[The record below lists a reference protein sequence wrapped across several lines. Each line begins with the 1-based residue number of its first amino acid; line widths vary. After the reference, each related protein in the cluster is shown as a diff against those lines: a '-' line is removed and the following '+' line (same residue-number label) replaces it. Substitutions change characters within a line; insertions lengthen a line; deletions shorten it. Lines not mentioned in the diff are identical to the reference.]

1 MSQNTKRSKGN
12 TIVAITYSVTS
23 YSELSNLSEEEKIYM
38 SDYHAEQRIAQ
49 KPETSNRFYSAVDSY
64 RTFFSA
70 DNPYSFSN
78 HGKIV
83 NGVSYINRP
92 AVTLIRA
99 WDGSENVAFCFILP
113 SSSSGAHTN
122 TESKLRQDKLDF
134 LSSQNV
140 PLEECFSCDSCVKLT
155 HQSQGIFT
163 EIRKRAIIEAKKLGY
178 FYSISGRG
186 DSAAFHNT
194 LVHIMAEFGATYILS
209 DTLLDYRSEIYENYY
224 GYWDCRDV

>member
-1 MSQNTKRSKGN
+1 M
-12 TIVAITYSVTS
+12 AITYTVTS

-49 KPETSNRFYSAVDSY
+49 KPETTNRFYSAVDSY
-64 RTFFSA
+64 RAFFSA

-92 AVTLIRA
+92 TATLIRA
-99 WDGSENVAFCFILP
+99 WDGTAAAGSNRDWDGSENVAFCFILA
-113 SSSSGAHTN
+113 SSYSGAHTN
-122 TESKLRQDKLDF
+122 TESKLTQDKLDF

-178 FYSISGRG
+178 FYSISGRES
-186 DSAAFHNT
+186 SAAFHNT
-194 LVHIMAEFGATYILS
+194 LAHIMAEFGATYTLS
-209 DTLLDYRSEIYENYY
+209 DTLLDYRSEIYESYY

>member
-1 MSQNTKRSKGN
+1 M
-12 TIVAITYSVTS
+12 AITYSVTS

-70 DNPYSFSN
+70 DNPYSFSI

-92 AVTLIRA
+92 TVTLIRA
-99 WDGSENVAFCFILP
+99 WDGSENVAFCFIIP
-113 SSSSGAHTN
+113 SSSSPAHTN
-122 TESKLRQDKLDF
+122 TESKSTQDKLDF

-140 PLEECFSCDSCVKLT
+140 PLEECFTCDSCVKLT

-178 FYSISGRG
+178 FYSITGRAS
-186 DSAAFHNT
+186 SAAFHNT
-194 LVHIMAEFGATYILS
+194 LAHIMAEFGATKTLS
-209 DTLLDYRSEIYENYY
+209 DTLLDYRSEIYESYY

>member
-1 MSQNTKRSKGN
+1 M
-12 TIVAITYSVTS
+12 AITYTVTS

-38 SDYHAEQRIAQ
+38 SDYHAEQRISQ
-49 KPETSNRFYSAVDSY
+49 KPETTNRFYSAVDSY
-64 RTFFSA
+64 RTFFNA
-70 DNPYSFSN
+70 DSSYSF
-78 HGKIV
+78 
-83 NGVSYINRP
+83 INRP
-92 AVTLIRA
+92 TVTLIRA

-122 TESKLRQDKLDF
+122 TESKLTQDKLDF

-186 DSAAFHNT
+186 DGAAFHNT

-209 DTLLDYRSEIYENYY
+209 DTLLDYHNVIYENYY

>member
-1 MSQNTKRSKGN
+1 M
-12 TIVAITYSVTS
+12 AITYTVTS

-70 DNPYSFSN
+70 DNPYSFSI

-92 AVTLIRA
+92 TVTLIRA

-113 SSSSGAHTN
+113 SSSSPAHTN
-122 TESKLRQDKLDF
+122 TENKSTQDKLDF

-178 FYSISGRG
+178 FYSITGRAS
-186 DSAAFHNT
+186 SAAFHNT
-194 LVHIMAEFGATYILS
+194 LAHIMAEFGATKTLS
-209 DTLLDYRSEIYENYY
+209 DTLLDYRSEIYESYY

>member
-1 MSQNTKRSKGN
+1 
-12 TIVAITYSVTS
+12 
-23 YSELSNLSEEEKIYM
+23 M

-49 KPETSNRFYSAVDSY
+49 KPETTNRFYSAVDSY
-64 RTFFSA
+64 RTFFNA
-70 DNPYSFSN
+70 DSSYSF
-78 HGKIV
+78 
-83 NGVSYINRP
+83 INRP
-92 AVTLIRA
+92 TVTLIRA

-122 TESKLRQDKLDF
+122 TESKLTQDKLDF

-178 FYSISGRG
+178 FYSISGRES
-186 DSAAFHNT
+186 SAAFHNT
-194 LVHIMAEFGATYILS
+194 LAHIMAEFGATYTLS
-209 DTLLDYRSEIYENYY
+209 DTLLDYRSEIYESYY

>member
-1 MSQNTKRSKGN
+1 M
-12 TIVAITYSVTS
+12 AITYTVTS

-49 KPETSNRFYSAVDSY
+49 KPETTNRFYSAVDSY

-83 NGVSYINRP
+83 TGVSYINRP
-92 AVTLIRA
+92 TVTLIRA

>member
-1 MSQNTKRSKGN
+1 M
-12 TIVAITYSVTS
+12 AITYSVTS

-70 DNPYSFSN
+70 DNPYSFSI

-92 AVTLIRA
+92 TVTLIRA

-113 SSSSGAHTN
+113 SSSSPAHTN
-122 TESKLRQDKLDF
+122 TENKSTQDKLDF

-178 FYSISGRG
+178 FYSITGRAS
-186 DSAAFHNT
+186 SAAFHNT
-194 LVHIMAEFGATYILS
+194 LAHIMAEFGATKTLS
-209 DTLLDYRSEIYENYY
+209 DTLLDYRSEIYESYY